1 MSKIRGTAVGD
12 LPGGVPRH
20 GGGVEP
26 LAEGAV
32 VLLLYSSVHL
42 PIRRQPTSTPQPLWL
57 MGVGR
62 LYPLPLDGGGFG
74 WG

>member
-1 MSKIRGTAVGD
+1 MSKIRGTAIGD

-42 PIRRQPTSTPQPLWL
+42 PRVLRRS
-57 MGVGR
+57 GEIE
-62 LYPLPLDGGGFG
+62 
-74 WG
+74 